1 MLKEFPD
8 ECYYHSP
15 HIAQVTSET
24 SFEDISEAI
33 LGFKGLT
40 VAASDTEPPTSSTSS
55 SSSSSST
62 TMEAPKKAIDLD
74 LSLKVFLAVIRVL
87 TQAKFSD
94 LFQLGHL
101 LGLAQVLPPFLI
113 PPKTDEVKKISHV
126 PEPRFRECVPVN
138 FPGGYRL
145 DLEETIASF
154 LVNPVPRNMFVFTR
168 SDAADVPYSMTL
180 YICRYLESFV
190 RRIKVTYRSGDC
202 FTGHTAQHYLYL
214 DHHRI
219 SEETTELNKIAKQT
233 SASGLSLEQIKV
245 ILDPAYRIL
254 KRVTDPT
261 VRGQSDDPFIKNGY
275 LTIARGLPYFYTVP
289 KPIPVSRP
297 TMTTQQIQY
306 YRSLTQSNASSS
318 HKLAQGLGASSFN
331 YANYAQ
337 FMGHTNGGSNSNSYG
352 QSSSSNINGGVVE
365 IVDDGEEAAGVNKE
379 DSFREGEPG
388 KY

>member
-40 VAASDTEPPTSSTSS
+40 VAATDTTHASSTSS
-55 SSSSSST
+55 SSSSSSSPVD
-62 TMEAPKKAIDLD
+62 APKKAVDLD

-126 PEPRFRECVPVN
+126 PEPRFRECIPVN

-154 LVNPVPRNMFVFTR
+154 LVNPVPRNMFIFTR

-233 SASGLSLEQIKV
+233 SASGLSLEKIKV

-275 LTIARGLPYFYTVP
+275 LTIARALPYFYTVP

-297 TMTTQQIQY
+297 TMTPQQIQY
-306 YRSLTQSNASSS
+306 YRSLPQSNASSS
-318 HKLAQGLGASSFN
+318 HPLAQGLGASSFN

-337 FMGHTNGGSNSNSYG
+337 FMGHTNGGSNSNSYS
-352 QSSSSNINGGVVE
+352 QSSNTNGGVVE
-365 IVDDGEEAAGVNKE
+365 IVDDGEEAEAGANKE

-388 KY
+388 